1 MAVYNT
7 GDIFVTVIILLLA
20 LLFLLMLVLLLRKII
35 SKPKNECEKLDK
47 LIEQNEEIIKLLKN
61 MQ

>member
-7 GDIFVTVIILLLA
+7 GDLFVTMILLLLA
-20 LLFLLMLVLLLRKII
+20 LLFLLILVLLLRKII
-35 SKPKNECEKLDK
+35 SKPKSERETLDK

-61 MQ
+61 K